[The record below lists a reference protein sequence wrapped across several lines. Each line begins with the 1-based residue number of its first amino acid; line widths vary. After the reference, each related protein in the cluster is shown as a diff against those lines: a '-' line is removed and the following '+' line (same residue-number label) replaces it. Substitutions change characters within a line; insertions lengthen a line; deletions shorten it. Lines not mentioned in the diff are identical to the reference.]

1 MRKSLMVVAI
11 VAVLLMASL
20 VFAASYS
27 DVPANSIYA
36 PAVEAL
42 TKAKIMVGSNGLFNG
57 SASVNRYQLA
67 ETAYK
72 LLNYLENDPL
82 LAKAQDITA
91 LQTVINSVVKKVGN
105 TDSIVAN
112 LQKEVNSLKVVI
124 DEVKQS
130 ADLAKIVANN
140 SDSISTLQ
148 SLLVEIKT
156 NLQAK
161 VDAASANAD
170 KALKFANINNNMI
183 ANQAKEIAS
192 LRQDVKALKNAS
204 NSDELMK
211 LKGELEAEI
220 NQTAA
225 FIYKK
230 ISVDTKPI
238 ADNTKAI
245 NDLKSQLKDL
255 NKTVSDNYTALN
267 TSISSVRSSLSNE
280 ISFTQN
286 DLKTTKEQLSNEISN
301 TKIALEQ
308 EISTA
313 NSKAN
318 LAMLT
323 GIAGIA
329 VGAIGFGTFLYWVW
343 NYWSY

>member
-1 MRKSLMVVAI
+1 MKKSLMVVAV

-57 SASVNRYQLA
+57 SATVNRYQLA

-72 LLNYLENDPL
+72 LLNYIESDPL

-105 TDSIVAN
+105 NDAIVAT
-112 LQKEVNSLKVVI
+112 LQKEVNSLKVIV
-124 DEVKQS
+124 DEVKGT

-140 SDSISTLQ
+140 SDSINTLQ
-148 SLLVEIKT
+148 NLLVDIKT
-156 NLQAK
+156 SMESK
-161 VDAASANAD
+161 VDSASANAD
-170 KALKFANINNNMI
+170 KALKFANINNTMI

-192 LRQDVKALKNAS
+192 LKQDMKALKAAS
-204 NSDELMK
+204 NNDELMK
-211 LKGELEAEI
+211 VKGELEAEI
-220 NQTAA
+220 NQTVA

-230 ISVDTKPI
+230 ISVATKPI

-245 NDLKSQLKDL
+245 DDLKGQLKDL
-255 NKTVSDNYTALN
+255 KKTVNDNYVALN
-267 TSISSVRSSLSNE
+267 TSVSSVRSSLSNE
-280 ISFTQN
+280 ISFVKN
-286 DLKTTKEQLSNEISN
+286 DLKTTKAQLSSEISN
-301 TKIALEQ
+301 NKVALEQ
-308 EISTA
+308 EINNA
-313 NSKAN
+313 NNKAN
-318 LAMLT
+318 IAMWT
-323 GIAGIA
+323 GVAGIA
-329 VGAIGFGTFLYWVW
+329 VGAISFGTFLYWVW
-343 NYWSY
+343 NYSNY